1 MSRIS
6 HLSAS
11 MWTFSS
17 VIVRPLLLES
27 WMPPPFHFTAV
38 LYWFLNL
45 IGCNA
50 PRSSYSSLTIQIIS
64 NLTNLDL
71 VQAKFCTLTLK
82 GCKTPEI
89 QNHQSRTTN
98 NQGQQTNSSKVV
110 MWWVVPY
117 CVVQLQNSSKLQ
129 TEPTE
134 IKGWQT
140 TSAIKI
146 NSDCQLLTWEIDMW
160 GRYSSRV

>member
-1 MSRIS
+1 MAFFFHYCMSFAVGKLDATS
-6 HLSAS
+6 
-11 MWTFSS
+11 FSLHCS
-17 VIVRPLLLES
+17 L
-27 WMPPPFHFTAV
+27 V
-38 LYWFLNL
+38 LIHKFSNV
-45 IGCNA
+45 

-64 NLTNLDL
+64 NLTDLDL
-71 VQAKFCTLTLK
+71 VQAKFCILTLK

-117 CVVQLQNSSKLQ
+117 CVAQLQNSSKLQ

-134 IKGWQT
+134 IKGRQT

-146 NSDCQLLTWEIDMW
+146 NSDCQLLT
-160 GRYSSRV
+160 